1 MWPRPYVHKMP
12 NVGRL
17 TRKQKKTI
25 ETFMTYECNKTPDIH
40 HQCHNK
46 FLVRCSLALHA
57 GWECMDEERQAMC
70 QKIVTWL
77 MDARLSFKH
86 LHCDRNLHTLFKRA
100 VEIVHTLLHA
110 LEDDCLSKGLY
121 HTLRKM
127 CEEHKSVLKTCLW
140 NRVSSFVK
148 KGVPR
153 KHVDNTCNIIM
164 FLIKQQFNWVQYIQG
179 FQILW

>member
-1 MWPRPYVHKMP
+1 MNTVLNHQHTAMWPRSYVHKIQ
-12 NVGRL
+12 NFGRL

-25 ETFMTYECNKTPDIH
+25 ETFMTHESNIQ

-57 GWECMDEERQAMC
+57 GWECMDEERQARRHKM
-70 QKIVTWL
+70 VTWL

-86 LHCDRNLHTLFKRA
+86 LHCDRNLHTLLKTA
-100 VEIVHTLLHA
+100 LGIVHTLLHA
-110 LEDDCLSKGLY
+110 LEEQDSSKELH
-121 HTLRKM
+121 HTLQHM
-127 CEEHKSVLKTCLW
+127 CEEHKSVLKTCIW

-153 KHVDNTCNIIM
+153 KHVDTTCNIVM
-164 FLIKQQFNWVQYIQG
+164 FLMKHQCN
-179 FQILW
+179 